1 MNLID
6 REDSAINSFFFPPP
20 CFFFLFF
27 LPTPFLFRRTR
38 FARDRVILA
47 YPRRRPRRRPAD
59 TREGEEEEGRGDAST
74 ELSTL
79 EDARR
84 LYRRVGS
91 SWQGGCVWSSSRF
104 VGSIVNCICFLYAR
118 FHPSPH
124 PPPPHP
130 VPHAL
135 PRRARG
141 TESPLFC
148 RFNVAYCRISPRMPS
163 FPVPFP
169 PPPPSLFTQ
178 SSHLSIRDITI
189 TPTSYQ
195 LLSSPIPS
203 ISIVSKELTSPL
215 RFAFFFFF
223 FFYSIEKRKLAE
235 LSVSFRFP
243 SSIFVRISVVYEIG

>member
-1 MNLID
+1 M
-6 REDSAINSFFFPPP
+6 
-20 CFFFLFF
+20 
-27 LPTPFLFRRTR
+27 
-38 FARDRVILA
+38 
-47 YPRRRPRRRPAD
+47 
-59 TREGEEEEGRGDAST
+59 
-74 ELSTL
+74 
-79 EDARR
+79 
-84 LYRRVGS
+84 
-91 SWQGGCVWSSSRF
+91 
-104 VGSIVNCICFLYAR
+104 NCICFLYAR

-124 PPPPHP
+124 PPPPPPHP

-169 PPPPSLFTQ
+169 PPPPPPLSLFTQ

-203 ISIVSKELTSPL
+203 ISIVSKKLSSLL
-215 RFAFFFFF
+215 RSAFFFYFFFF
-223 FFYSIEKRKLAE
+223 FFYSIEKRKLVE

-243 SSIFVRISVVYEIG
+243 SLIFVRISVVYEIG

>member
-1 MNLID
+1 MIF
-6 REDSAINSFFFPPP
+6 EP
-20 CFFFLFF
+20 
-27 LPTPFLFRRTR
+27 
-38 FARDRVILA
+38 V
-47 YPRRRPRRRPAD
+47 
-59 TREGEEEEGRGDAST
+59 
-74 ELSTL
+74 
-79 EDARR
+79 RR
-84 LYRRVGS
+84 LHCELYLLPLRPIPSLS
-91 SWQGGCVWSSSRF
+91 SP
-104 VGSIVNCICFLYAR
+104 A
-118 FHPSPH
+118 PSPS
-124 PPPPHP
+124 PPR
-130 VPHAL
+130 HAL